1 MSADDYSDSFT
12 DEESKPEPE
21 GRGVTLDDFVAYMP
35 MHAYIFTPC
44 REFWAGASVNAR
56 LPRVP
61 VLDRHG
67 LPLLNALGKPITIAP
82 TLWLDKNR
90 PVEQMTWCPGLP
102 MQIAD
107 RLVVAGGWIVRPEV
121 TCFNLYRPPRL
132 KPGEAAQADPW
143 INHIKSIYAE
153 DDAAHIVRWLAHRV
167 QRPAEKIN
175 HALVLGGAQGIGKDT
190 LLEPIK
196 HAVGPW
202 NFQDVSPTHLLG
214 RSNGFVK
221 STILRVS
228 EARDLGDVDRFSFY
242 DHTKIYTA
250 APPDVLRVDEKNLRE
265 HYVFNCLGFIV
276 TTNHKTDGIYLPAD
290 DRRHFVA
297 WSQRTKEEFSP
308 QYWNELWGWYQAG
321 GYGHVGAYLAEFDLA
336 GFDAKAPPPKTAAS
350 WDIVSANNAPE
361 DAELADVLDALG
373 NPDALTLR
381 QLIEHAI
388 GTEAAD
394 WLTDRRNRRAVPH
407 RMERCGYAPVRN
419 PYADD
424 GLWKFQD
431 RRQVVY
437 AKARLSLRD
446 QIVAVRKL
454 L

>member
-1 MSADDYSDSFT
+1 M
-12 DEESKPEPE
+12 
-21 GRGVTLDDFVAYMP
+21 
-35 MHAYIFTPC
+35 
-44 REFWAGASVNAR
+44 
-56 LPRVP
+56 
-61 VLDRHG
+61 
-67 LPLLNALGKPITIAP
+67 
-82 TLWLDKNR
+82 
-90 PVEQMTWCPGLP
+90 
-102 MQIAD
+102 
-107 RLVVAGGWIVRPEV
+107 
-121 TCFNLYRPPRL
+121 
-132 KPGEAAQADPW
+132 
-143 INHIKSIYAE
+143 
-153 DDAAHIVRWLAHRV
+153 
-167 QRPAEKIN
+167 
-175 HALVLGGAQGIGKDT
+175 
-190 LLEPIK
+190 
-196 HAVGPW
+196 
-202 NFQDVSPTHLLG
+202 
-214 RSNGFVK
+214 
-221 STILRVS
+221 
-228 EARDLGDVDRFSFY
+228 
-242 DHTKIYTA
+242 
-250 APPDVLRVDEKNLRE
+250 
-265 HYVFNCLGFIV
+265 
-276 TTNHKTDGIYLPAD
+276 
-290 DRRHFVA
+290 A

-336 GFDAKAPPPKTAAS
+336 GFDAKAPPPKTAAF
-350 WDIVSANNAPE
+350 WDIVNANNAPE